1 MKSIDKKSLEKI
13 GLLVGV
19 IIVLIGIIVFLIRP
33 TIIGYT
39 TYKQLIESEYSLEDY
54 GKNINELEKDLI
66 GYQANLSACNLFS
79 DKISGEFVRS
89 AEQFSECTD
98 ELNDL
103 KVNSAVSDE
112 KCKNEIEDLR
122 DELSNKN
129 NETEVMKSGYSELA
143 KNLANNLC
151 CKKKVDNQNI
161 NYYIIENNMIICT
174 EEGELEVSC

>member
-103 KVNSAVSDE
+103 KIQLSLLEDEYSDGKKELEEELNS
-112 KCKNEIEDLR
+112 KNKKIN
-122 DELSNKN
+122 EL
-129 NETEVMKSGYSELA
+129 ESGYSELA